1 MGRRVATCICFG
13 AILTSC
19 GWVFAQA
26 PLKPGTEGEPKTK
39 SPADAKPAGELEQIL
54 KERGYKAIPL
64 ERSRASYVVVICSVG
79 DKKLRLAFDTGAPVS
94 LLDEK
99 RTEKLKIEW
108 EKTDDFGAPGG
119 VAGGSYT
126 KSCKIEVMELNGF
139 KAHGIRFYNHDLA
152 SANKAL
158 LEYKEQPIDGLLGW
172 DVLRDYSAIIDVR
185 ALRFYLRTRN

>member
-1 MGRRVATCICFG
+1 M
-13 AILTSC
+13 
-19 GWVFAQA
+19 FAQA
-26 PLKPGTEGEPKTK
+26 PSKPATEGEPKTNP
-39 SPADAKPAGELEQIL
+39 PADAKPARELEQIL
-54 KERGYKAIPL
+54 KERGYTAIPL
-64 ERSRASYVVVICSVG
+64 ERSQATYVVVVCSVR
-79 DKKLRLAFDTGAPVS
+79 DKKLRLALDTGAPIS

-108 EKTDDFGAPGG
+108 EKTDDFRASGG
-119 VAGGSYT
+119 DAGGSYT
-126 KSCKIEVMELNGF
+126 KSCRIEVMELNGF

-185 ALRFYLRTRN
+185 ALRVYLRIRN